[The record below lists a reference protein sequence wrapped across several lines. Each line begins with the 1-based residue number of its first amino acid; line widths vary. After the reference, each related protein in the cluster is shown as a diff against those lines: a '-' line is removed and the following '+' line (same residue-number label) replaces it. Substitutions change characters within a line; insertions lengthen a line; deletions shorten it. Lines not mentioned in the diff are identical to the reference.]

1 MPRID
6 AYTEATAPVGPET
19 TAVELLSRF
28 EVEADLNHL
37 PVVDGDRVLGLIER
51 SALLM
56 RLTVSPAT
64 PMTASQL
71 MDPEPV
77 VVDGG
82 IEARPL
88 CEILLKGGPAAVLR
102 GFIVTSGGRY
112 HSVGSAPDL
121 LRAVS
126 ETPSAAMAPPLDVRG
141 SAADASHLIAMVEA
155 EMTAPIKGI
164 LAVSELLR
172 RHPLTSDILDHVQS
186 IDEQARSL
194 MGVVH
199 DAAELVDN
207 GAQSTVTATG
217 LRSVMDDIE
226 ADWVMR
232 AAQNGVTLL
241 VSYEGDTELV
251 ADLDGPRLRRIFDSL
266 VGHALK
272 FAREGMV
279 EARLKAIAVGGDI
292 QISGQVR
299 NDASLP
305 PARALINPSALHSM
319 DGGFALAVSRRLAA
333 GLGGRLWVED
343 NAGRGSTVN
352 LEMSAPRS
360 APVAQAATNVQILSD
375 LELQST
381 PHILIVDDNATNRVV
396 AQALCEMFG
405 CSCETAEDGVEALE
419 AVEHRSFDL
428 ILMDIKM
435 PRMDGV
441 QATQA
446 IRAFDGPQRHVPIIA
461 LTANADPADAAAYI
475 AAGMIAVVEKP
486 IKPERLRMAMNAALV
501 PAAVEAQDETNSV
514 RRSA

>member
-6 AYTEATAPVGPET
+6 AYTEATKPVGPET

-28 EVEADLNHL
+28 EAEADLHHL
-37 PVVDGDRVLGLIER
+37 PVLDGERVLGLIER

-56 RLTVSPAT
+56 RLTVSPAA
-64 PMTASQL
+64 PMTAAQL

-77 VVDGG
+77 VVDGA

-88 CEILLKGGPAAVLR
+88 CEILLKGGPAAVTR

-126 ETPSAAMAPPLDVRG
+126 ETPPAAMAAPLDVRG
-141 SAADASHLIAMVEA
+141 SAADASQLIGMVEA
-155 EMTAPIKGI
+155 EMSAPIKGI
-164 LAVSELLR
+164 LAVVDLLR

-186 IDEQARSL
+186 IDEQARGL
-194 MGVVH
+194 MAVVH
-199 DAAELVDN
+199 DAAELVDS
-207 GAQSTVTATG
+207 GPRSTVAATS
-217 LRSVMDDIE
+217 LRTVMDDVE
-226 ADWVMR
+226 ADWVLR
-232 AAQNGVTLL
+232 AGQNGVTLL

-251 ADLDGPRLRRIFDSL
+251 ADLDATRLRRVFDCLIGRSL
-266 VGHALK
+266 KYAS
-272 FAREGMV
+272 EGMV

-292 QISGQVR
+292 QISAQVR
-299 NDASLP
+299 DDAPGVVASH
-305 PARALINPSALHSM
+305 SAASAADGAE
-319 DGGFALAVSRRLAA
+319 DGGFALTVSRRLVA
-333 GLGGRLWVED
+333 GLGGRLWVD
-343 NAGRGSTVN
+343 TNAGRGSTVN
-352 LEMSAPRS
+352 LELNAPRS
-360 APVAQAATNVQILSD
+360 APVVQASTNVQILSD

-381 PHILIVDDNATNRVV
+381 PHVLIVDDNATNRVV

-419 AVEHRSFDL
+419 AVENRAFDL

-441 QATQA
+441 QATRA
-446 IRAFDGPQRHVPIIA
+446 IRALDGPQRHVPIIA
-461 LTANADPADAAAYI
+461 LTANADPADAAAYV

-501 PAAVEAQDETNSV
+501 PPAWNADDETTSV
-514 RRSA
+514 NRSA

>member
-6 AYTEATAPVGPET
+6 AYTEATAPVAPET

-28 EVEADLNHL
+28 EADADLHHL
-37 PVVDGDRVLGLIER
+37 PVLDGERVIGLIER

-56 RLTVSPAT
+56 RLTVSPAA
-64 PMTASQL
+64 PMSAAQL

-77 VVDGG
+77 VVDGA

-88 CEILLKGGPAAVLR
+88 CDILLKGGAAAVTR

-121 LRAVS
+121 LRAIS
-126 ETPSAAMAPPLDVRG
+126 DAPPPAPAAPLNVRG
-141 SAADASHLIAMVEA
+141 SAADASHLIALVEA
-155 EMTAPIKGI
+155 EMSAPIKGI
-164 LAVSELLR
+164 LAVAELLR
-172 RHPLTSDILDHVQS
+172 RHPLTSEILDHVQS

-199 DAAELVDN
+199 DAGELVDN
-207 GAQSTVTATG
+207 GAPPAIAATG
-217 LRSVMDDIE
+217 LRTVMDDIE

-232 AAQNGVTLL
+232 ASQNGVTLL

-251 ADLDGPRLRRIFDSL
+251 ADLDGQRLRRVFDSL
-266 VGHALK
+266 IGRSLK

-279 EARLKAIAVGGDI
+279 EARLKAMAVGGEI
-292 QISGQVR
+292 QISAQVR
-299 NDASLP
+299 DDAPLTSTNTLV
-305 PARALINPSALHSM
+305 ADSDVN
-319 DGGFALAVSRRLAA
+319 GGFALTVSRRLVA
-333 GLGGRLWVED
+333 GLGGRLWVET

-352 LEMSAPRS
+352 VELHAPRS
-360 APVAQAATNVQILSD
+360 APTVEASSNIQALTD

-405 CSCETAEDGVEALE
+405 CSCETAEDGIEALDAIE
-419 AVEHRSFDL
+419 NRAFDL

-446 IRAFDGPQRHVPIIA
+446 IRALDGPQRHVPIIA
-461 LTANADPADAAAYI
+461 LTANADPVDAAGYI
-475 AAGMIAVVEKP
+475 EAGMIAVVEKP
-486 IKPERLRMAMNAALV
+486 IKPERLRMAMNAALAS
-501 PAAVEAQDETNSV
+501 PAPEARQDPAST